1 MVATASVS
9 TKDNPP
15 MNLLPP
21 RLPMPR
27 WMLQVL
33 VLWTP
38 MALLAQHLH
47 LNVGAPRP
55 EAGTQLAFIN
65 GASFST
71 NSGWF
76 LSMPKQTN
84 GLHQGL
90 YTASSLT
97 LTALPTTPD
106 NGGPASW
113 TAAPGSLI
121 MAEIV
126 SLRGPVGGEIAFWD
140 SDGVAEADVPTF
152 RIPVGTT
159 NGSWRF
165 KVSEGDGS
173 PQSDPYGHIHGRH
186 FTTTQPG
193 LYTLGIRAVDV
204 STSGPAGGPHHFP
217 SPILEFYLQ
226 ADTTLAYVIKP
237 SGPAVR
243 IALEKGRRYSL
254 VTSAGVGPNGW
265 RYIWGPVLGNGTVAD
280 VIVAYPTDPARFYL
294 LLVE

>member
-1 MVATASVS
+1 
-9 TKDNPP
+9 

-21 RLPMPR
+21 RMPMPL

-47 LNVGAPRP
+47 LNVGASRP
-55 EAGTQLAFIN
+55 WPDTGLSFIN
-65 GASFST
+65 GTSFST

-76 LSMPKQTN
+76 LPMPKQTN

-97 LTALPTTPD
+97 LTVLPALPE
-106 NGGPASW
+106 NGGPSSW
-113 TAAPGSLI
+113 RPALGALI

-126 SLRGPVGGEIAFWD
+126 SLQGPAGGEIAFWD

-159 NGSWRF
+159 NGTWRF
-165 KVSEGDGS
+165 RLSEGDGS

-204 STSGPAGGPHHFP
+204 STSGPGGGPFHYP
-217 SPILEFYLQ
+217 SPELKFYLQ
-226 ADTTLAYVIKP
+226 AEATITYVNAPSRPSIRLAM
-237 SGPAVR
+237 
-243 IALEKGRRYSL
+243 EKGKRYSL
-254 VTSAGVGPNGW
+254 LTSTGVGPDGW
-265 RYIWGPVLGNGTVAD
+265 RFISGPFMGNGTVVD
-280 VIVAYPTDPARFYL
+280 LPVAYPTDPARFYIV
-294 LLVE
+294 LVE